1 MSGHSPEEIK
11 KSIKTYIMVFGILIV
26 GTIVTVLAS
35 YIHFDSMAL
44 TVGLALLIA
53 TVKASFVA
61 LYFMH
66 LIDERKSIYLV
77 LGFTAFF
84 FMGLMILTIW
94 ASGDKPTLSVMP

>member
-1 MSGHSPEEIK
+1 MSGHGPEEIK
-11 KSIKTYIMVFGILIV
+11 KTVRTYLMVLGILIV

-35 YIHFDSMAL
+35 YIHFDSMAM

-66 LIDERKSIYLV
+66 LIDEQKVIYGV
-77 LGFTAFF
+77 LGFTTFF
-84 FMGLMILTIW
+84 FIGLMVLTIW
-94 ASGDKPTLSVMP
+94 ASGDKPVNTVMP